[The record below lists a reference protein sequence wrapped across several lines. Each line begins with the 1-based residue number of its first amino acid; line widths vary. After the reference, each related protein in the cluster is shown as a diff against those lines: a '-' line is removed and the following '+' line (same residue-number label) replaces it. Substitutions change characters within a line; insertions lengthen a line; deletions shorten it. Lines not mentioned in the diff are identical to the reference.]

1 MMGEAKP
8 KEGGVAAFFDL
19 DGTLVPGP
27 SLEWRFFRELRKN
40 HRIPFINY
48 LRWTSES
55 LRLLPRGILAVQHE
69 NKHYLAGVCR
79 DLIFRHMGSIAF
91 FEEGIARVVWHTQQG
106 HSIFLV
112 SGTLEALAQ
121 MAATALE
128 CELEARGVQ
137 LRPHVSATGLKEVRG
152 RWIGEIDG
160 QALYGRSKA
169 RVVKAIAAEAKI
181 DLRQSYAYG
190 NNLLD
195 RHFLCAVGHGHAVN
209 PRKELAAL
217 AHQKNWAVWHWHQ
230 EKKIISAQNSF
241 ASQEIHHREGPA

>member
-137 LRPHVSATGLKEVRG
+137 LRPRIFATDLKEMRG
-152 RWIGEIDG
+152 RWTGEIDG

-169 RVVKAIAAEAKI
+169 QLVKAIAAQAKM
-181 DLRQSYAYG
+181 DLRLSYAYG
-190 NNLLD
+190 NSLLD

-209 PRKELAAL
+209 PRKQLAAL
-217 AHQKNWAVWHWHQ
+217 ANQKNWTVWHWHQ

-241 ASQEIHHREGPA
+241 ASQEIHPSEGPA

>member
-1 MMGEAKP
+1 MTSEAKLN
-8 KEGGVAAFFDL
+8 EGGVAAFFDL
-19 DGTLVPGP
+19 DGTLIAGP
-27 SLEWRFFRELRKN
+27 SLEWRFFRELRKS
-40 HRIPFINY
+40 HRIPFTNY

-69 NKHYLAGVCR
+69 NKRYLAGVCC
-79 DLIFRHMGSIAF
+79 DLVFRHMGSIAF
-91 FEEGIARVVWHTQQG
+91 FEEGIARVAWHAQQG
-106 HSIFLV
+106 HRIFLV
-112 SGTLEALAQ
+112 SGTLKALAQ

-137 LRPHVSATGLKEVRG
+137 LRPRVCATDLKEMRG
-152 RWIGEIDG
+152 RWTGEIDG

-169 RVVKAIAAEAKI
+169 LRVKAIAAEENM

-217 AHQKNWAVWHWHQ
+217 ANQKNWAVCRWHQ
-230 EKKIISAQNSF
+230 QTKIISVLNSF
-241 ASQEIHHREGPA
+241 ASQEIHHSEGPA